1 MSYKGYSFNL
11 HKEDDKELI
20 DWLSNKKVTQTIKT
34 ALRNQMKSENDI
46 VPEDNHMEILSAIKR
61 VIENNGN
68 SNIVKTD
75 IENKEALAPSRN
87 KEEWKSLSDEDADDF
102 EKIFDI

>member
-20 DWLSNKKVTQTIKT
+20 DWLSNKKVTKTIKI
-34 ALRNQMKSENDI
+34 ALYNQMKSESNTI
-46 VPEDNHMEILSAIKR
+46 AGDNSIELLSAIKK
-61 VIENNGN
+61 VIESNN
-68 SNIVKTD
+68 NISDKQPEIAESQKV
-75 IENKEALAPSRN
+75 APKQN
-87 KEEWKSLSDEDADDF
+87 EDKKSLDGEDAEDF

>member
-20 DWLSNKKVTQTIKT
+20 DWLSNKKVTRTIKT
-34 ALRNQMKSENDI
+34 ALYNQMKSESNVAD
-46 VPEDNHMEILSAIKR
+46 DNSVELLSAIKK
-61 VIENNGN
+61 VIESN
-68 SNIVKTD
+68 SVAPETANAKQREDDKTLD
-75 IENKEALAPSRN
+75 G
-87 KEEWKSLSDEDADDF
+87 EDADDF

>member
-20 DWLSNKKVTQTIKT
+20 DWLSNKKVTKTIKI
-34 ALRNQMKSENDI
+34 ALYNQMKSESGN
-46 VPEDNHMEILSAIKR
+46 VTGDNSIELLSAIKK
-61 VIENNGN
+61 VIESNN
-68 SNIVKTD
+68 NINDKQSEIVETQSVEQKQS
-75 IENKEALAPSRN
+75 EGKR
-87 KEEWKSLSDEDADDF
+87 SLDGEDAEDF

>member
-20 DWLSNKKVTQTIKT
+20 DWLSNKKVTRTIKT
-34 ALRNQMKSENDI
+34 ALYNQMKSEGNAVTD
-46 VPEDNHMEILSAIKR
+46 DNSVELLSAIKK
-61 VIENNGN
+61 VIENN
-68 SNIVKTD
+68 SIAPETAKTKQSED
-75 IENKEALAPSRN
+75 DKVL
-87 KEEWKSLSDEDADDF
+87 DGEDADDF

>member
-34 ALRNQMKSENDI
+34 ALRNQMKSENDTAS
-46 VPEDNHMEILSAIKR
+46 EDDPMEILSAIKR
-61 VIENNGN
+61 VIENNGG
-68 SNIVKTD
+68 NIDQIAPTEKND
-75 IENKEALAPSRN
+75 SDASPKNDSKE
-87 KEEWKSLSDEDADDF
+87 KSLSGEDADDF